1 MLPAEFREQLQMALH
16 IYLRP
21 AEGAA
26 VADHFDVDKVGSVNG
41 ESFVRWF
48 LQAGLDSREVLKVCR
63 VFRSSLEFALATFM
77 GHAVVEKCFERSPLI
92 LHPQVP
98 RAERNR

>member
-1 MLPAEFREQLQMALH
+1 MLPAEFREQLQMAMH

-48 LQAGLDSREVLKVCR
+48 LQAGLGFQDD
-63 VFRSSLEFALATFM
+63 
-77 GHAVVEKCFERSPLI
+77 P
-92 LHPQVP
+92 VP
-98 RAERNR
+98 SCLRDAHRAGIM

>member
-26 VADHFDVDKVGSVNG
+26 VAGFFDVEKVGSVNG
-41 ESFVRWF
+41 EYFVRWF
-48 LQAGLDSREVLKVCR
+48 LQAGLDSREV
-63 VFRSSLEFALATFM
+63 T
-77 GHAVVEKCFERSPLI
+77 AVLGCLRC
-92 LHPQVP
+92 
-98 RAERNR
+98 